1 MYVQIIAFM
10 EDLNKSARNIFHM
23 FSSLQQ
29 NNMLL
34 IYVCM
39 YKVANEMTD

>member
-1 MYVQIIAFM
+1 M

-23 FSSLQQ
+23 QFSSLQQ

-39 YKVANEMTD
+39 YKVASAMTD